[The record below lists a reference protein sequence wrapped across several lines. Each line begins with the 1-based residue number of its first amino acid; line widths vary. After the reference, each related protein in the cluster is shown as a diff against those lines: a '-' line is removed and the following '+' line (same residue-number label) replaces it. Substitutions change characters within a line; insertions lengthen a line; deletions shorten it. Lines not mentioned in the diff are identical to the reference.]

1 VTRKTTQLRREGGF
15 AADVSI
21 ELHEGHGEWGP
32 TLRLPDLQKL
42 DRVRKA
48 LRAGDLVGAAR
59 DAQVFR
65 LVPHTQLAGPPVAAG
80 FNESEQSGLKS

>member
-1 VTRKTTQLRREGGF
+1 VTRKTTQLVREGGF

-42 DRVRKA
+42 DRVRRA

-59 DAQVFR
+59 DAEVFR
-65 LVPHTQLAGPPVAAG
+65 LVPQTQSGEPLAAAG
-80 FNESEQSGLKS
+80 FNETEQSGLKS